1 MAALLPIPL
10 ALLLLVPLAL
20 TFAPLLI
27 TALFTLTLLL
37 LITFSLALLLL
48 VTPVLFPLALLLL
61 IPLFALALLTL
72 RVSLPAF
79 RLRPVLASLGFAF
92 AFALPLALSLSPLV
106 LTGGLF
112 PLAAL
117 LISALR
123 ALLRPALVLT
133 LLRAAVLCLT
143 STFLP
148 ASSPTGTR

>member
-1 MAALLPIPL
+1 LAALLPIPL

-20 TFAPLLI
+20 TFTPLLI

-72 RVSLPAF
+72 RVSLPTF
-79 RLRPVLASLGFAF
+79 RFRPVLPSLGFAF
-92 AFALPLALSLSPLV
+92 VFALPLALSLSPLV

-133 LLRAAVLCLT
+133 LLRAAVLCLA

-148 ASSPTGTR
+148 ASCSG

>member
-1 MAALLPIPL
+1 LTLLFPSTLL
-10 ALLLLVPLAL
+10 ALLLSLPGFRLSLFLPPLGL
-20 TFAPLLI
+20 
-27 TALFTLTLLL
+27 
-37 LITFSLALLLL
+37 SLA
-48 VTPVLFPLALLLL
+48 
-61 IPLFALALLTL
+61 FALALT
-72 RVSLPAF
+72 
-79 RLRPVLASLGFAF
+79 
-92 AFALPLALSLSPLV
+92 LSLSPLA
-106 LTGGLF
+106 LAGGLF